1 MEDINEIQIPPTNTF
16 FEKDRLLY
24 LTSYTMTTFID
35 SFDLGGIVADL
46 PFWSIPMTIGAFCDN
61 PVEIAEG
68 MFAFIDED
76 DNLMAIDMPTPA
88 QNGAP
93 SEAILSVLRDWI
105 SEDEITDIMENV
117 QFTQTGPLAGLLSP
131 SNGSHSQ

>member
-46 PFWSIPMTIGAFCDN
+46 PFWTIPMTIGAFCDN
-61 PVEIAEG
+61 PLEIADG

-76 DNLMAIDMPTPA
+76 DNLMAIDMPTPT
-88 QNGAP
+88 QNGVP
-93 SEAILSVLRDWI
+93 TEAILTVLRDWL
-105 SEDEITDIMENV
+105 SEDEITDIMENA

-131 SNGSHSQ
+131 PN